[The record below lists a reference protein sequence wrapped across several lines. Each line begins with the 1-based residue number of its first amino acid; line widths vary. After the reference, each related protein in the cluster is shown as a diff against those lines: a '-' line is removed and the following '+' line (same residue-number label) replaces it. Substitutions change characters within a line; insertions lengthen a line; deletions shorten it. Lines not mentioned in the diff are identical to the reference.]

1 MNIFRDIKI
10 PREVSTSDIQATENK
25 SKPEELWKAIWGFI
39 LAMTMFIGFPVVIYF
54 ACVYISKSA
63 ILHTIV
69 MIIGGGYVLF
79 YAVVAFVLVLLLIY
93 LGFKSLQN

>member
-10 PREVSTSDIQATENK
+10 PREVSSSDIQVTENK
-25 SKPEELWKAIWGFI
+25 KEPEGPWKSIWGFI
-39 LAMTMFIGFPVVIYF
+39 LAMTMFIGFPVVIYL

-79 YAVVAFVLVLLLIY
+79 YAVAAFVLVLLLIY